1 MRNKMKSIINP
12 FLVIFILIIIPAS
25 LSLAQESGSK
35 LTTSNL
41 KISVQYK
48 LIKADLLKNDNI
60 NVEVNDNS
68 IILSG
73 AVPTLYDKNE
83 AEQVAQSVDQNYV
96 VINKIEI
103 ENKSIEDT
111 TLTKEVLNKIH
122 SNIFYGVFDWLT
134 INSDNGI
141 VTLGGWVH
149 LPWLKNQFATE
160 VEKVP
165 GVKSIVNKIQST
177 FGPGELGY
185 RAARLI
191 YNDPMFWGLQYSSD
205 PPIHI
210 IVNNGSIFLFGNV
223 YSAVEKSW
231 AENVI
236 RFQTDAISVENDLKV
251 G

>member
-1 MRNKMKSIINP
+1 
-12 FLVIFILIIIPAS
+12 
-25 LSLAQESGSK
+25 
-35 LTTSNL
+35 
-41 KISVQYK
+41 
-48 LIKADLLKNDNI
+48 
-60 NVEVNDNS
+60 
-68 IILSG
+68 
-73 AVPTLYDKNE
+73 
-83 AEQVAQSVDQNYV
+83 
-96 VINKIEI
+96 
-103 ENKSIEDT
+103 
-111 TLTKEVLNKIH
+111 
-122 SNIFYGVFDWLT
+122 
-134 INSDNGI
+134 
-141 VTLGGWVH
+141 
-149 LPWLKNQFATE
+149 

>member
-1 MRNKMKSIINP
+1 MRSKEKSIINP

-25 LSLAQESGSK
+25 LSFAQESGSQ
-35 LTTSNL
+35 LTKSNL
-41 KISVQYK
+41 KITVQYK
-48 LIKADLLKNDNI
+48 LVKANLLKNDNI

-73 AVPTLYDKNE
+73 TVPTLYDKE
-83 AEQVAQSVDQNYV
+83 KAEQVAQSVDENYA
-96 VINKIEI
+96 VINKLLV
-103 ENKSIEDT
+103 ENKAVGDS
-111 TLTKEVLNKIH
+111 TLTKEILNKIH

-134 INSDNGI
+134 VNADNGI

-149 LPWLKNQFATE
+149 LPWLKHQFESE

-165 GVKSIVNKIQST
+165 GVMSVVNKIQKT

-191 YNDPMFWGLQYSSD
+191 YNDPMFWGQQYSSN

-210 IVNNGSIFLFGNV
+210 IVDNGSIFLFGTVNA
-223 YSAVEKSW
+223 SVEKSW

-251 G
+251 E

>member
-1 MRNKMKSIINP
+1 MRNKMKSVIDP
-12 FLVIFILIIIPAS
+12 FLVVFILIIIPSS
-25 LSLAQESGSK
+25 LSFAQESGSQLSK
-35 LTTSNL
+35 SNL

-60 NVEVNDNS
+60 NVDVNDNS

-73 AVPTLYDKNE
+73 AVLTLYDRNE
-83 AEQVAQSVDQNYV
+83 AEQLAQSVDQNYA
-96 VINKIEI
+96 VINRIEI
-103 ENKSIEDT
+103 ENKTVADT
-111 TLTKEVLNKIH
+111 TLTKEILNKIH
-122 SNIFYGVFDWLT
+122 SNIFYGIFDWLT
-134 INSDNGI
+134 INSDSGM

-149 LPWLKNQFATE
+149 LPWLKNQFVSE

-165 GVKSIVNKIQST
+165 GVKNIVNKIQVT

-191 YNDPMFWGLQYSSD
+191 YNDPMFWGLQYSTD

-223 YSAVEKSW
+223 SSAVEKSW

-251 G
+251 A